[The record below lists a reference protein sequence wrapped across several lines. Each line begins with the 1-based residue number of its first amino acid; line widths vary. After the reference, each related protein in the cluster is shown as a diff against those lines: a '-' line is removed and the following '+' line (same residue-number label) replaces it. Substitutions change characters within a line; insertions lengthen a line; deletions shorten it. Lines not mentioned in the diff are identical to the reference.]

1 MHNKKHAPAKIALG
15 VAALLFI
22 LILQYAVSI
31 HRQSITWDESCHIY
45 AGYSYWTRAD
55 YGMNPEHPPLVKLLA
70 TAPLLSLPLS
80 SPPLRGGDFK
90 VEAFLLGYD
99 FIYGNGVP
107 AETILW
113 RVRLA
118 ASLITLLL
126 ALLIFCAAREMFSTG
141 AAFLALTLFVF
152 DPNIL
157 AHAAYVTTDMAL
169 TCLLFATVYAFY
181 RYTKHP
187 TWPRLALV
195 GLAAGLALA
204 AKHSAI
210 LLFPI
215 LLLLGAAEMIRR
227 HYQQP
232 VPSTE
237 AEATSRLALRYLG
250 ALVVTGLISV
260 VILWAF
266 YGFQYAARPGGLAL
280 NPQLADYVQGIH
292 HPLEVRAISAAA
304 RFQLLPE
311 SYLYGLTDV
320 RQMADFMSTSVLG
333 RVYPHGQWFY
343 FPVAFVIKTPLVL
356 MLLLLAAL
364 FLLPRH
370 AAKRELLFLTIP
382 PAFYFA
388 VAMATNL
395 NIGLRHILPIYPYL
409 FILAGAAAWSLIA
422 RDRRWTYAIAALLL
436 FTIASSLQSRHSYI
450 AYSNELWG
458 GPAHTYQYLTDSNA
472 DWGQQLISVKR
483 YLDQNK
489 IQQCWFAYFASV
501 IDPAAYGIPCKP
513 LTTIGSLWLRPE
525 IDVPASVDG
534 TVLISA
540 GVLSGFELGPGRL
553 NPYDQFQHLQPVAVI
568 DYGVFAYQGHFDLS
582 LASALNHLTRA
593 SIFEDRYQPE
603 AALAELQTA
612 AALAPDSARV
622 QSALGHFLL
631 KTKRPDEARQAFQKA
646 LTNAQTIE
654 PNFQAGRVPGL
665 QRTLASLSQTS
676 GN

>member
-1 MHNKKHAPAKIALG
+1 MPNTQPASAKIALG

-22 LILQYAVSI
+22 LILQYTVSI
-31 HRQSITWDESCHIY
+31 RRQSITWDESCHIY
-45 AGYSYWTRAD
+45 SGYSYWTRAD

-70 TAPLLSLPLS
+70 TVPLLSLPLS

-90 VEAFLLGYD
+90 VEAFLLGND
-99 FIYGNGVP
+99 FIYGNLVP
-107 AETILW
+107 GDTILW

-118 ASLITLLL
+118 ASLITILL
-126 ALLIFCAAREMFSTG
+126 ALLIFFAAREMFSTG
-141 AAFLALTLFVF
+141 AAFLALALFVF

-181 RYTKHP
+181 RYTKQP
-187 TWPRLALV
+187 TWPRLALT
-195 GLAAGLALA
+195 GLPAGLALA

-215 LLLLGAAEMIRR
+215 ALLLAVGELIRR
-227 HYQQP
+227 HYQ
-232 VPSTE
+232 SADSAD
-237 AEATSRLALRYLG
+237 AEPAPRLALRYFS
-250 ALVVTGLISV
+250 AVVIIGLIAV

-266 YGFQYAARPGGLAL
+266 YGFRYAARPSGLAL
-280 NPQLADYVQGIH
+280 NPPLADYVQGIH
-292 HPLEVRAISAAA
+292 HPLEVRVISVFA
-304 RFQLLPE
+304 RLHLLPE

-320 RQMADFMSTSVLG
+320 RQMADYMSTSVLG
-333 RVYPHGQWFY
+333 HVYPHGQWFY

-356 MLLLLAAL
+356 MLLLVGAAL
-364 FLLPRH
+364 LLPH
-370 AAKRELLFLTIP
+370 VAGARELLFLTIP
-382 PAFYFA
+382 PAFYFV

-409 FILAGAAAWSLIA
+409 FILAGGAAWALIA
-422 RDRRWTYAIAALLL
+422 RNRRWTYAIAALLL
-436 FTIASSLQSRHSYI
+436 FTIASSLHSRRSYI

-472 DWGQQLISVKR
+472 DWGQQLISVKH
-483 YLDQNK
+483 YLDQNN
-489 IQQCWFAYFASV
+489 IHQCWFAYFASV
-501 IDPAAYGIPCKP
+501 VDPAAYGIPCKP

-525 IDVPASVDG
+525 LDIPPTVDG

-568 DYGVFAYQGHFDLS
+568 DYGVFVYQGHFEIP
-582 LASALNHLTRA
+582 LASALNHVTRA
-593 SIFEDRYQPE
+593 SIFEDRTQPD
-603 AALAELQTA
+603 AALSELQTA

-631 KTKRPDEARQAFQKA
+631 KSKRPDEARQAFQKA
-646 LTNAQTIE
+646 LLNAQTIE
-654 PNFQAGRVPGL
+654 PDFQAGRIPGL
-665 QRTLASLSQTS
+665 QHVLASLNQSS

>member
-1 MHNKKHAPAKIALG
+1 MPNMQSASAKAALG

-31 HRQSITWDESCHIY
+31 HRQSISWDESCHIY
-45 AGYSYWTRAD
+45 SGYSYWTRAD

-70 TAPLLSLPLS
+70 TMPLLSLPLN

-90 VEAFLLGYD
+90 VEAFLLGND
-99 FIYGNGVP
+99 FIYGNGAP
-107 AETILW
+107 ADTILW

-118 ASLITLLL
+118 ASLITILL
-126 ALLIFCAAREMFSTG
+126 ALLIFFAAREMFSTG
-141 AAFLALTLFVF
+141 AAFLALALFVF

-169 TCLLFATVYAFY
+169 TCLLFATVFAFY
-181 RYTKHP
+181 RYAKQP
-187 TWPRLALV
+187 TWPRLALT

-215 LLLLGAAEMIRR
+215 LLLLAVAELIRR
-227 HYQQP
+227 SYQQP
-232 VPSTE
+232 A
-237 AEATSRLALRYLG
+237 AELETTPRLALRYLG
-250 ALVVTGLISV
+250 ALVITGLIAV
-260 VILWAF
+260 VILWSF
-266 YGFQYAARPGGLAL
+266 YGFHYTARPAGLAL
-280 NPQLADYVQGIH
+280 NPPLADYVQGIH
-292 HPLEVRAISAAA
+292 HPLEVRVISAFA
-304 RFQLLPE
+304 RFHLLPE

-320 RQMADFMSTSVLG
+320 RQMADYMSTSVLG

-364 FLLPRH
+364 FVLPRR
-370 AAKRELLFLTIP
+370 AAPRELLFLTIP

-409 FILAGAAAWSLIA
+409 FILAGAAAWALIA
-422 RDRRWTYAIAALLL
+422 RNRRWTYAIAALLV
-436 FTIASSLQSRHSYI
+436 FTIASSLHSRRSYI

-472 DWGQQLISVKR
+472 DWGQQLISVKH
-483 YLDQNK
+483 YLDQNN
-489 IQQCWFAYFASV
+489 IHQCWFAYFASV

-525 IDVPASVDG
+525 IDIPPAVDG

-553 NPYDQFQHLQPVAVI
+553 NPYDQFQHLQPDAVI

-582 LASALNHLTRA
+582 LASALNHVTRA
-593 SIFEDRYQPE
+593 SIFEDRNQPD

-612 AALAPDSARV
+612 ASLAPDSARV
-622 QSALGHFLL
+622 QSALGYFLL
-631 KTKRPDEARQAFQKA
+631 KMKTPDEARQAFQKA

-654 PNFQAGRVPGL
+654 PNFQAGRIPGL
-665 QRTLASLSQTS
+665 QRALASL
-676 GN
+676 N